1 MPRYALDADWREV
14 SEGRWRHRGA
24 SVEEARQGV
33 LRLLELSQLRFRG
46 LGQAGSGDLPGV
58 RLRGRRSEVHQ
69 GAGRLSALHQVRE
82 RVGRRTG
89 AGNRSRGSVKEREA
103 RGERGEAGIGQS
115 AAPVTVV
122 GGGLA
127 GSEAAWQL
135 ASRGIDVKLH
145 EMRPV
150 VTTPAHKTDRLAE
163 LVCSNTFKS
172 TELTNA
178 HGLLKAEM
186 RLVGSI
192 ILEAADGARVQAGSA
207 LAVDRDVFSSTVSE
221 RIAGEPRINVVRGE
235 VSTIDGP
242 CIIATGPLTSDNLAE
257 AIRERLGVGAL
268 AFYDAIAPIVARAS
282 IDDAVVFR
290 ASRYG
295 KETMDGAGDAG
306 AYLNCPMS
314 REQYEAFL
322 DALISA
328 DQYHGHEFDE
338 VPYFEGC
345 MPVEVMASRGP
356 DTLRFGPLKP
366 VGLRDPR
373 TGRDAYA
380 VVQLRQEDRGGRMWN
395 LVGFQTRLRI
405 PEQQRVLRLI
415 PGLENAEFLRYGS
428 IHRNS
433 YLNSPGALS
442 AHLSTRDDPTIL
454 FAGQITGVEGY
465 TESSATGLLAGI
477 NLARLLNGD
486 EPVIPPPTTMLGA
499 LYRYMREADPAHF
512 QPMNANF
519 GLLDDLGEKIRDKKK
534 KRELFAERALRE
546 LQAWIEANDVREAL
560 VSRA

>member
-1 MPRYALDADWREV
+1 VTPV
-14 SEGRWRHRGA
+14 
-24 SVEEARQGV
+24 
-33 LRLLELSQLRFRG
+33 
-46 LGQAGSGDLPGV
+46 
-58 RLRGRRSEVHQ
+58 
-69 GAGRLSALHQVRE
+69 
-82 RVGRRTG
+82 
-89 AGNRSRGSVKEREA
+89 
-103 RGERGEAGIGQS
+103 
-115 AAPVTVV
+115 VTVV

-135 ASRGIDVKLH
+135 ATRGIEVVLH

-150 VTTPAHKTDRLAE
+150 TTTPAHKTDKLAE

-186 RLVGSI
+186 RLLGSL
-192 ILEAADGARVQAGSA
+192 ILEAADGARVAAGSA
-207 LAVDRDVFSSTVSE
+207 LAVDRDVFATRVTE
-221 RIAGEPRINVVRGE
+221 RVAAEPRISVTRGE
-235 VSTIDGP
+235 VTSIP
-242 CIIATGPLTSDNLAE
+242 SPAIIATGPLTSDTLAE
-257 AIRERLGVGAL
+257 AIRGRLGVGAL
-268 AFYDAIAPIVARAS
+268 AFYDAIAPIVARDSVDYS
-282 IDDAVVFR
+282 IVFR
-290 ASRYG
+290 GSRYG
-295 KETMDGAGDAG
+295 KETMESADEGG
-306 AYLNCPMS
+306 AYLNCPLT
-314 REQYEAFL
+314 REQYNAFL

-328 DQYHGHEFDE
+328 DQFHGHEFDK

-345 MPVEVMASRGP
+345 MPVEVMAQRGR

-380 VVQLRQEDRGGRMWN
+380 VVQLRQEDRAGRMWN

-405 PEQQRVLRLI
+405 PEQQRVIRMV
-415 PGLENAEFLRYGS
+415 PGLETAEFLRYGS

-433 YLNSPGALS
+433 YLNSPAALS
-442 AHLSTRDDPTIL
+442 AHLAARDDPTLL

-477 NLARLLNGD
+477 NLARILSGD

-499 LYRYMREADPAHF
+499 LYRYMNEADPKHF

-519 GLLDDLGEKIRDKKK
+519 GLLDDLAENVRDKKR
-534 KRELFAERALRE
+534 KREMFAERSLADMGS
-546 LQAWIEANDVREAL
+546 WIEANGVLADPVA
-560 VSRA
+560 RAS